1 MLSVILLSSTFEIVA
16 VLRTFRPRVPEG
28 RDPTCFQFYEAGAKY
43 APLEHH
49 FSNPRTFEPMTRV
62 RLEGILR
69 DTSPA
74 QQDEVDEEEVNA
86 LLPQGNKDTG
96 KKMKN
101 PKKKKE
107 TKYTLRK
114 ALVNGASDYG
124 AQLVEEVIRS
134 SSVDGNKFVSQ
145 IASQGTS
152 PPLSAVVDEEMPG
165 ILSALME
172 AFSRADEI
180 VTKCGSEVGKGYI
193 TTLPPKD
200 DSSKDPIY
208 EDYMPFQPTN
218 LPAPLSSVEF
228 ESVPPFP

>member
-1 MLSVILLSSTFEIVA
+1 MSVILLSSTFDIVA

-28 RDPTCFQFYEAGAKY
+28 RDPTCFQFYEVGAKY
-43 APLEHH
+43 APLKHH

-62 RLEGILR
+62 RLEGMLR
-69 DTSPA
+69 DTSAA
-74 QQDEVDEEEVNA
+74 QQEEPDEEEVNA
-86 LLPQGNKDTG
+86 LLPQDNTEMR
-96 KKMKN
+96 KKTKN
-101 PKKKKE
+101 PKKKKKE
-107 TKYTLRK
+107 AKYTLRK

-134 SSVDGNKFVSQ
+134 SSIDGNKFVSQ

-200 DSSKDPIY
+200 ESSKDPIY
-208 EDYMPFQPTN
+208 EDYMPFHPTN
-218 LPAPLSSVEF
+218 LAAPLSSIEF